1 MGGMILDYHSEPSV
15 TTGFPRGRRVRV
27 GDVMKVAEGCSQR
40 FADAVLLAM
49 KMERRKHQ
57 EPGNQVVGRL

>member
-1 MGGMILDYHSEPSV
+1 MGGMILDYHGEPSV
-15 TTGFPRGRRVRV
+15 MTGILRGRRLRV
-27 GDVMKVAEGCSQR
+27 GDVMKAAEGCSQR

-57 EPGNQVVGRL
+57 EPGNVIGRL